1 MTSEYLRIDY
11 FFSYWIVIWFI
22 IYYFLLNT
30 YLINPEYKNYIKK
43 NLNPKLA
50 LFIALIQ
57 NLCIFVLLLFYKP
70 TIVIIVKYILM
81 ILVLKIIPLYLLL
94 NEKIIIPQDF
104 FPVTVLFILYNV
116 YLIFLQTSL
125 YAIYMSSSQYIMRG
139 SNNTPF
145 FSLLEKLGS
154 RFSGKSS
161 ESY

>member
-22 IYYFLLNT
+22 IYYILVHTNI
-30 YLINPEYKNYIKK
+30 INPEYKNYIKK
-43 NLNPKLA
+43 YFNPKLA
-50 LFIALIQ
+50 LLIALFE
-57 NLCIFVLLLFYKP
+57 NLCILILLLLYKP
-70 TIVIIVKYILM
+70 TIIIVVKYIFM
-81 ILVLKIIPLYLLL
+81 ILVLKIIPLYLLQTE
-94 NEKIIIPQDF
+94 NINIPHDF
-104 FPVTVLFILYNV
+104 FPVAILFILYNV
-116 YLIFLQTSL
+116 YLTVLQTSL
-125 YAIYMSSSQYIMRG
+125 YSIYMSSSQYILRG